1 MHGHAEAIRIVG
13 QRPFAKL
20 GVGIAGVAVQ
30 CTVLELLPRHI
41 PAFPGGVALPPL

>member
-30 CTVLELLPRHI
+30 STVLKLLHQHI
-41 PAFPGGVALPPL
+41 PAFPGGEAFPPL